1 MRQVFFFALA
11 ASVAAVIGLAPT
23 YHVSLAILAG
33 IDALA
38 ATGLIMLIQ
47 AGQVSLG
54 HAAYVGLGAYA
65 SAILT
70 RDYGLTPWLGLP
82 AGAAVA
88 ASAALPL
95 GFVALKLRGTYLP
108 LATLAW
114 GMAVYVILVA
124 ATPVTGGP
132 SGFDNV
138 PPLSFLG
145 RDLGA
150 GRVCATLVWL
160 SVLLATVSLARLLR
174 SRQGRALRAIRHH
187 EALAVAFGINP
198 ARVKIVAFVLSAAL
212 AGFAGAL
219 YAHQAQFVS
228 PAPFGLGASFTL
240 LIIVMLGGVG
250 HPAGAVL
257 GAITVALM
265 NLTLQTV
272 FSGFI
277 SRIGPVEPVAF
288 GLLLVVLLLKWPGGI
303 WSALEPHLP
312 PPSTRQHGVRQSVR
326 PNALRGRPA
335 TDARKAEPI
344 LELLHVDKRF
354 GGLQALCDV
363 SFRVLPRGILGLIGP
378 NGAGKSTA
386 FNIMSGLSRPTSGE
400 VLIDGHCLNGKP
412 WQVIGQGLAR
422 TFQHVK
428 LVEGMS
434 VLENVA
440 LGAFW
445 RGNAGWIDCLTGL
458 DRAEEAATLQAAA
471 AALERVGLT
480 AQADSLCSSLPLG
493 RQRLV
498 EIARAIAAAPAVL
511 LLDEPAAGLR
521 AGEKAALAA
530 LLQRLRGEGM
540 TIVLVEHDME
550 LVMRS
555 VDRLVV
561 LNTGRVLADG
571 PALKVR
577 SDPRVI
583 DAYIGAGV
591 A

>member
-1 MRQVFFFALA
+1 MRQRFFLALA
-11 ASVAAVIGLAPT
+11 VMIAAVIALAPA

-38 ATGLIMLIQ
+38 ATGLILLIQ

-70 RDYGLTPWLGLP
+70 RDHGLSPWLGLL

-88 ASAALPL
+88 AASALPL

-114 GMAVYVILVA
+114 GMAVYVVLVA
-124 ATPVTGGP
+124 ATPITGGS
-132 SGFDNV
+132 SGFDHV
-138 PPLSFLG
+138 PPLSVAG
-145 RDLGA
+145 YDLGA
-150 GRVCATLVWL
+150 GRLTAALVWL
-160 SVLLATVSLARLLR
+160 VVLLATVSLARLLR

-187 EALAVAFGINP
+187 EALAVAFGIDP
-198 ARVKIVAFVLSAAL
+198 ARIKIVAFVLSAAL
-212 AGFAGAL
+212 AGCAGAL
-219 YAHQAQFVS
+219 YAHQAEFVS

-240 LIIVMLGGVG
+240 LIVVMLGGVG
-250 HPAGAVL
+250 HPVGAVL

-265 NLTLQTV
+265 NLTFQTL
-272 FSGFI
+272 FSGLI

-288 GLLLVVLLLKWPGGI
+288 GTLLVVLLLRWPGGL
-303 WSALEPHLP
+303 WSALEPCL
-312 PPSTRQHGVRQSVR
+312 PPSTRPQRTRQSVR
-326 PNALRGRPA
+326 PDVLRGRPA
-335 TDARKAEPI
+335 TEARAAEPI
-344 LELLHVDKRF
+344 LELLHVNKRF
-354 GGLQALCDV
+354 GGLQALSDV
-363 SFRVLPRGILGLIGP
+363 SFRVLPQGILGLIGP

-400 VLIDGHCLNGKP
+400 VLLDGRSLKGRP

-440 LGAFW
+440 IGAFW
-445 RGNAGWIDCLTGL
+445 RGEAGWIDGLTGR
-458 DRAEEAATLQAAA
+458 DRAEEAAVRDVAA
-471 AALERVGLT
+471 AALASVGLS
-480 AQADSLCSSLPLG
+480 AQADLPCTSLPLG

-498 EIARAIAAAPAVL
+498 EIARAIAAAPALL

-521 AGEKAALAA
+521 AGEKAALAT
-530 LLQRLRGEGM
+530 LLDRLRLEGM

-571 PALKVR
+571 PALQVR
-577 SDPRVI
+577 HDPGVI
-583 DAYIGAGV
+583 DAYIGTGV

>member
-11 ASVAAVIGLAPT
+11 AVIAAVIGLAPA

-38 ATGLIMLIQ
+38 ATGLIVLIQ

-70 RDYGLTPWLGLP
+70 RDYGLTPWLGLL

-88 ASAALPL
+88 ALAALPL

-124 ATPVTGGP
+124 ATPITGGS

-138 PPLSFLG
+138 PPLSILG
-145 RDLGA
+145 HDLGA
-150 GRVCATLVWL
+150 GRGCAVLVWL
-160 SVLLATVSLARLLR
+160 LVFLATVSLARLLR
-174 SRQGRALRAIRHH
+174 SRQGRALRAIRNH

-198 ARVKIVAFVLSAAL
+198 ARAKIVVFVLSAAL
-212 AGFAGAL
+212 AGLAGAL

-265 NLTLQTV
+265 NLTLQTL

-288 GLLLVVLLLKWPGGI
+288 GLLLVVLLLKWPGGL
-303 WSALEPHLP
+303 WSALEAYLP
-312 PPSTRQHGVRQSVR
+312 PSARRQGGQPNGLS
-326 PNALRGRPA
+326 NALRGRPA

-354 GGLQALCDV
+354 GGLQALSDV
-363 SFRVLPRGILGLIGP
+363 SLRVLPHRILGLIGP

-400 VLIDGHCLNGKP
+400 VLIDGRSLEGRP

-458 DRAEEAATLQAAA
+458 DRAEEAATLQAAG

-498 EIARAIAAAPAVL
+498 EIARAIAAAPALL

-530 LLQRLRGEGM
+530 LLERLRSEGM

-555 VDRLVV
+555 ADWLVV

-577 SDPRVI
+577 NDPRVI

>member
-1 MRQVFFFALA
+1 MRRAFFYVLA
-11 ASVAAVIGLAPT
+11 ALIAAAIGLAPA
-23 YHVSLAILAG
+23 YHVSLLILAG

-38 ATGLIMLIQ
+38 ATGLIVLIQ

-70 RDYGLTPWLGLP
+70 RDFGLAPLLGLL

-114 GMAVYVILVA
+114 GMAVYVTLMA
-124 ATPVTGGP
+124 ATPITGGP
-132 SGFDNV
+132 SGFDHV
-138 PPLSFLG
+138 PPLTVAG
-145 RDLGA
+145 YDLGA
-150 GRVCATLVWL
+150 GRGCAALVWL
-160 SVLLATVSLARLLR
+160 MVLVTTVSLARLLR

-187 EALAVAFGINP
+187 PALAVAFGIDP

-212 AGFAGAL
+212 AGFAGAV

-240 LIIVMLGGVG
+240 LIVVMLGGVG

-265 NLTLQTV
+265 NLTFQTV
-272 FSGFI
+272 LSGLI
-277 SRIGPVEPVAF
+277 SRVGPVEPVAF
-288 GLLLVVLLLKWPGGI
+288 GLLLVVLLLKWPGGL

-312 PPSTRQHGVRQSVR
+312 LLPCRQRITAS
-326 PNALRGRPA
+326 ALRSRPE
-335 TDARKAEPI
+335 TYVGTGEPI
-344 LELLHVDKRF
+344 LELRHVDKRF

-363 SFRVLPRGILGLIGP
+363 SLCVPRRGILGLIGP

-400 VLIDGHCLNGKP
+400 VLMDGRSLAGKP
-412 WQVIGQGLAR
+412 WQVIGQGLVR

-445 RGNAGWIDCLTGL
+445 RGNAGWMACLTGR
-458 DRAEEAATLQAAA
+458 DRAEEAAVLQAAA
-471 AALERVGLT
+471 AAIACVGLT
-480 AQADSLCSSLPLG
+480 AQAELPCLSLPLG

-498 EIARAIAAAPAVL
+498 EIARAIAADPALL

-521 AGEKAALAA
+521 AGEKADLAA
-530 LLQRLRGEGM
+530 LLQRLRHDGM

-577 SDPRVI
+577 QDPRVI